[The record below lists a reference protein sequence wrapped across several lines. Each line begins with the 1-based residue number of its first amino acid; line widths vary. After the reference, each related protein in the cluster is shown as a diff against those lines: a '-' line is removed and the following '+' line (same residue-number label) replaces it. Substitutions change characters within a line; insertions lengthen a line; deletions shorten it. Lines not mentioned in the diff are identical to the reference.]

1 MRIERIDEVLKIYDE
16 NFPKKYEMD
25 PRLEFILAQALL
37 VVIYSEFEKK
47 FKNMVVERFS
57 LAQDRSLANYISSFR
72 RGSIGG
78 LKLGDISGFI
88 ERFGQEHRDTFK
100 GLIKQNGIACDM
112 YNSIVINRHEA
123 AHGSGS
129 SETISGVKKLY
140 DGGHIVLDLF
150 EQALWVE

>member
-1 MRIERIDEVLKIYDE
+1 MRIERVDEVLKIYDE
-16 NFPKKYEMD
+16 NFPKKYEMN

-57 LAQDRSLANYISSFR
+57 LAQDRSPANYISSFR
-72 RGSIGG
+72 RGSILG

-88 ERFGQEHRDTFK
+88 GRFGQEHRDTFK

-140 DGGHIVLDLF
+140 DSGHIVLDLF
-150 EQALWVE
+150 EQALWAE